1 MKTRIHKKHR
11 KTRIHKTRRNKVGGG
26 LTNLFGLL
34 GPESPPQNT
43 PPQNTPPQNTPLQN
57 TPPQNSNS
65 LDNSNCPPMPNETE
79 YARQARCNKK
89 GGKKTRKQ
97 KKKSKL

>member
-26 LTNLFGLL
+26 FGNWFGLFGS
-34 GPESPPQNT
+34 ES
-43 PPQNTPPQNTPLQN
+43 PPQNTPLQN
-57 TPPQNSNS
+57 TPLQNTPLQNSNS

-79 YARQARCNKK
+79 YARQARCKK